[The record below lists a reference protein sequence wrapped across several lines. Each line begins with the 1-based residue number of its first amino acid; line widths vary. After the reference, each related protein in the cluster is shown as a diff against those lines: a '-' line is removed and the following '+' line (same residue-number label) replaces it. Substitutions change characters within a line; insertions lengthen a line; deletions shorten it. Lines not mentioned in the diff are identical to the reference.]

1 MIRKNSIIMTSSYI
15 DSTYH
20 TGEDDENKGL
30 NPIDDFK
37 TISFEHSQCSSCKI
51 WNKENQEDN
60 LIDILSKG
68 RSLALKNTF
77 KFGGGKVMTT
87 PFMHSLYGEVQ
98 DGILDNMYDGTRD
111 KLTTKLLDG
120 MYDEWSYKTYGK
132 SNDKL
137 HSVLCYAPS
146 EGSSVNLSNVLSYA
160 PSEGSSVNLS
170 NVLSYAPSE
179 GSSVNL
185 SNVLS
190 YAPSEGSSVNLS
202 NVPSYAPSE
211 GSSNELRNH
220 RDDIMNPFTESYIK
234 NINSIKIDKIFKYTC
249 DNIKNKKLFR
259 KIVDKAQRILNT
271 KTMKVIKFIIPFIPV
286 ISMITAALTTL
297 LLGLSLQAIFI
308 AIFAPFAYPY
318 IFISL
323 RNK

>member
-37 TISFEHSQCSSCKI
+37 TISFEHSQVPQEGNHLFACSSCKI

-77 KFGGGKVMTT
+77 KFGGGNVMTT

-137 HSVLCYAPS
+137 HSVLC
-146 EGSSVNLSNVLSYA
+146 
-160 PSEGSSVNLS
+160 
-170 NVLSYAPSE
+170 YAPSE